1 MPLSEKRKKKERR
14 KKFENMK
21 DIERKKYEKKETKKE
36 KRNEKKKELQ
46 EKRKERFREQKKN
59 LLASVRKT
67 EPQPVKVVLDKTRG
81 NTLMQTLR
89 NLTRKYY
96 NPTNFKIENTN
107 EPIISR
113 RTEKSNAAKLI
124 QQRFRKNINNSLR
137 FRKNINNSSMSAKS
151 RKKKC
156 LKELRDCDASNKIER
171 GKSPISYYERKAKN
185 NPKCGRLYNKCMGE
199 KSGYEPDLDRPSYY
213 GNSDYLSNSQ

>member
-1 MPLSEKRKKKERR
+1 MATSVPTKEETQSRLQREKTRKRKLKKKETREKKREKQREKRKA
-14 KKFENMK
+14 NL
-21 DIERKKYEKKETKKE
+21 KKE
-36 KRNEKKKELQ
+36 KRRLQQLSVNASQSYRNNIMTRLKHMISTKHKPKKI
-46 EKRKERFREQKKN
+46 
-59 LLASVRKT
+59 V
-67 EPQPVKVVLDKTRG
+67 
-81 NTLMQTLR
+81 
-89 NLTRKYY
+89 
-96 NPTNFKIENTN
+96 KIENTN
-107 EPIISR
+107 QPIISR
-113 RTEKSNAAKLI
+113 RTEKSRAAKLI
-124 QQRFRKNINNSLR
+124 QQR

-156 LKELRDCDASNKIER
+156 LKQLRDCDASNKIER

>member
-1 MPLSEKRKKKERR
+1 MPLSEKRKKERR

-36 KRNEKKKELQ
+36 KRKEKKKEL
-46 EKRKERFREQKKN
+46 EKKKKKRFIEQKKN
-59 LLASVRKT
+59 LLASARKT

-81 NTLMQTLR
+81 NTLMQTLI
-89 NLTRKYY
+89 NLTRKHY

-107 EPIISR
+107 QPIISR
-113 RTEKSNAAKLI
+113 RTQKSRAAKLI
-124 QQRFRKNINNSLR
+124 QQRFRKNINNSL
-137 FRKNINNSSMSAKS
+137 MSAKS

-156 LKELRDCDASNKIER
+156 LKQLRDCDASNKIER

-185 NPKCGRLYNKCMGE
+185 NPKCGRIYNKCMGE
-199 KSGYEPDLDRPSYY
+199 KSGYEPDSNRPSYY

>member
-1 MPLSEKRKKKERR
+1 MATSVPTKEETQSRLQREKTRKRKLKKKETREKKREKQREKRKA
-14 KKFENMK
+14 NL
-21 DIERKKYEKKETKKE
+21 KKE
-36 KRNEKKKELQ
+36 KRRLQQLSVNASQSYRNNIMTRLKHMISTKHKPKKI
-46 EKRKERFREQKKN
+46 
-59 LLASVRKT
+59 V
-67 EPQPVKVVLDKTRG
+67 
-81 NTLMQTLR
+81 
-89 NLTRKYY
+89 
-96 NPTNFKIENTN
+96 KIENTN
-107 EPIISR
+107 QPIISR
-113 RTEKSNAAKLI
+113 RTEKSRAAKLI

-156 LKELRDCDASNKIER
+156 LKQLRDCDASNKIER